1 MPDSAP
7 RLPLPPAVVGTI
19 LGVATTAAY
28 LIGSGRAF
36 GYDSAVTFANFVAT
50 PSMLD
55 AFAVHSQQPTIPLF
69 GIAGN
74 DHVLVSFLS
83 HLIYS
88 TPGSRWEPLSRL
100 IPALA
105 AAGTVGVTAAILVKR
120 FGLIAGTCAGVFVAT
135 NPMFVVNSRDLRG
148 YSLGVLCA
156 VLATVLLTRA
166 GTGQW
171 RRAYRV
177 LPGVVTPRHLLAGPA
192 LLPAPVLV
200 APPAL

>member
-28 LIGSGRAF
+28 LIGSGRAVS
-36 GYDSAVTFANFVAT
+36 YDSAVTFANFVAT
-50 PSMLD
+50 PSLLD
-55 AFAVHSQQPTIPLF
+55 AFGVHSQQSTIPLF

-88 TPGSRWEPLSRL
+88 ATGSRWEVLYRL

-105 AAGTVGVTAAILVKR
+105 AGGTVGLT
-120 FGLIAGTCAGVFVAT
+120 T
-135 NPMFVVNSRDLRG
+135 
-148 YSLGVLCA
+148 A
-156 VLATVLLTRA
+156 VLMDR
-166 GTGQW
+166 
-171 RRAYRV
+171 
-177 LPGVVTPRHLLAGPA
+177 
-192 LLPAPVLV
+192 
-200 APPAL
+200 

>member
-1 MPDSAP
+1 MSESAP
-7 RLPLPPAVVGTI
+7 KKAYTPAQSAFVG
-19 LGVATTAAY
+19 A
-28 LIGSGRAF
+28 
-36 GYDSAVTFANFVAT
+36 
-50 PSMLD
+50 MLD

-88 TPGSRWEPLSRL
+88 TTGSRWETLYRL

-135 NPMFVVNSRDLRG
+135 NPM
-148 YSLGVLCA
+148 
-156 VLATVLLTRA
+156 
-166 GTGQW
+166 
-171 RRAYRV
+171 
-177 LPGVVTPRHLLAGPA
+177 
-192 LLPAPVLV
+192 
-200 APPAL
+200 